1 MLRISQVDEDNK
13 MIKLSENIRKY
24 RLQKEMTQSQFA
36 SVFNVSEQAVSRWEN
51 GNTFPDIT
59 LLPALADYFGITIDE
74 LMGMENYKDEKEID
88 EIIRSVKECE
98 RKGLITESIT
108 ILQKASKKYPT
119 NYTILLYLAE
129 MLNFENC
136 LDDKQR
142 ENNHLKSL
150 EVADRIINECHD
162 RITCDYA
169 INAKLIALRELGRI
183 EEAVKIA
190 EEQPNVWNSSN
201 FRLMELYHGD
211 DLKQQ
216 CKNNAMQF
224 AMLLYYSIKQQADLG
239 FENDSYTIRERIN
252 ISKKALEVLEV
263 VYEGDYGL
271 ESRLVAEMNRIIA
284 AMEVLEGNTD
294 ATLDY
299 LEKAAK
305 YAIEFDTLPER
316 IEHISTLLK
325 GYVVGREWIF
335 KNHTNSESEI
345 LYEKLKQDRYDCI
358 RETEAFK
365 AIVLKLTEYV
375 CKK

>member
-1 MLRISQVDEDNK
+1 

-24 RLQKEMTQSQFA
+24 RLGKEMTQSQFA

-88 EIIRSVKECE
+88 EIIRNVKECE
-98 RKGLITESIT
+98 HKGMITESIS
-108 ILQKASKKYPT
+108 ILQNASQKFPT

-136 LDDKQR
+136 LDDKQQ
-142 ENNHLKSL
+142 ESNHLRAL
-150 EVADRIINECHD
+150 EVAERIISECHD
-162 RITCDYA
+162 RMICNYA
-169 INAKLIALRELGRI
+169 INAKIIALRELGRI
-183 EEAVKIA
+183 EEAVKMA
-190 EEQPNVWNSSN
+190 EDQPNVWNSSN
-201 FRLMELYHGD
+201 FRLMELYRGD
-211 DLKQQ
+211 DLKLQ
-216 CKNNAMQF
+216 CMNNAMQF
-224 AMLLYYSIKQQADLG
+224 AMLIYYSIKQQADLG
-239 FENDSYTIRERIN
+239 FENDGYTIRERIN

-294 ATLDY
+294 ATLNH
-299 LEKAAK
+299 LETAAK
-305 YAIEFDTLPER
+305 YAIVFDTLPEK
-316 IEHISTLLK
+316 IEHSSTLLK
-325 GYVVGREWIF
+325 GYVTERKSIF

-345 LYEKLKQDRYDCI
+345 LYEKLKQDRYNCVRD
-358 RETEAFK
+358 TERFK
-365 AIVLKLTEYV
+365 AIIIGLSDYIGKEKCTEI
-375 CKK
+375 KK